1 MVNAK
6 IFIAVLISLFLS
18 MTLEAQLP
26 YPFFD
31 DVENDSLSNSYWKP
45 DSATWSI
52 VRLIAHSGTGAWKCS
67 PTSGNYAWLTLK
79 KEINLSQALN
89 PGFSLWITQL
99 ATGDAARGFYKVQI
113 STDNGTS
120 WSDIIGETATSGL
133 LPWTQLTASLER
145 YKGLK
150 ILIRIGVRDHTGYAG
165 TPTYYIDDIVIDDA
179 PVPTYVRLSDA
190 TNNGMKISWGQSSA
204 SDFYRYRLVIST
216 DANDVNNWVDG
227 SYVSGRKE
235 RRVIDIF
242 NKATVETTLT
252 DLVFT
257 NTVYYVKLYEQD
269 TIGFMNAG
277 TSVAQLSTAF
287 NTGVEVAPFTQDFEG
302 AVNWAWDLPWGIVS
316 DDSSTPGHSYK
327 NVITDSPGG
336 VYPANA
342 DRRLYAKI
350 SFGTVLSPVLYF
362 NHRYSFE
369 TDADWGNVYFTPDLQ
384 NYYRIGY
391 FTGVQGDYK
400 RVEFDMRPFK
410 GVSSGGW
417 LVFQVIS
424 NSSNNYDGWYI
435 DDVGIYNIT
444 GFTGLPLFD
453 SFSDTT
459 SLDRWILGM
468 WRYEYGLWIK
478 TTPKTGDWS
487 YIVLRRPLD
496 LSKSANPYLSFKIKK
511 VGGGYAYYTVD
522 VSVDGGYSWYNLLT
536 SGRDWGDFDWRRV
549 DVSLLNYKGKN
560 VLIRIGVRHDRDWFS
575 TYYIDDIV
583 IDDAPVP
590 TYVRLSDAT
599 NNGMKISWG
608 QSSASDFYRYRLVI
622 STDANDVNNWVD
634 GSYVSGRK
642 ERRVI
647 DIFNKATVET
657 TLTDLVFT
665 NTVYYVKLYEQDTIG
680 FMNAGTSVAQLSTA
694 FNTGVEV
701 APFTQD
707 FEGAVNWAWDLPWGI
722 VSDDSSTPGHSY
734 KNVITDSPGG
744 VYPANADRRLYAK
757 ISFGTVL
764 SPVLYFNHRYSFE
777 TDADWGNVYFTPDL
791 QNYYRIGYF
800 TGVQGDYKRVE
811 FDMRPFKGV
820 SSGGWLVFQ
829 VISNSSNNYDG
840 WYIDDVGIYNITGF
854 TGLPLFDSFS
864 DTTSLDRWILGMWR
878 YEYGLWIKT
887 TPKTGDWSY
896 IVLRRPLDLS
906 KSANPYL
913 SFKIKK
919 VGGGYAYYTVDV
931 SVDGGYSWYN
941 LLTSGRD
948 WGDFDW
954 RRVDVSLLNYKGKNV
969 LIRIGVRHD
978 RDWFSTYYIDDI
990 AINEYIGAP
999 TLVAPL
1005 NRATGLDIPVT
1016 FSWTSILGAF
1026 RYQIQISTDSLF
1038 STLIVNDS
1046 TLTKTQYI
1054 ASTLKPNTTYYW
1066 RVRAM
1071 DSLYTGPWSSV
1082 YKFTTRIAQVASF
1095 SIPLSKGW
1103 NMISSYVIPDNI
1115 TLDSVLSKVRSNL
1128 RLLKDG
1134 FGNVYWPDLNIDQ
1147 IKNWNVKLGYQV
1159 NMKTSDTL
1167 KITGYKVTPENSPV
1181 YLLKG
1186 WNLIAYLRDQP
1197 MSIDS
1202 ALSTIANYIVIV
1214 KDNSGKVYWPRYAV
1228 NQIGSMNPGQG
1239 YQIYV
1244 TQACTLTYPANYSTS
1259 PHVISAKTQPDEFT
1273 QKPKF
1278 YRNSAFGTGNNAI
1291 LLIQSN
1297 NFEDGDEIAILAV
1310 KSNMV
1315 VGSAVVSDKKAILTV
1330 WGDDITTQEK
1340 DGAEE
1345 GETLKLLYYS
1355 AKLNKEIPLTVK
1367 NITDPL
1373 TGEVIYDVL
1382 KYKADAVLIVEA
1394 EISNIIPNS
1403 YVLEQ
1408 NYPNPFNPY
1417 TTIKYGLPEDSKITI
1432 EVFDILGRKV
1442 AVLVDKYQKAGFY
1455 EVIFYADELPSGMYI
1470 YRMIANGSI
1479 IASKKMLL
1487 VK

>member
-79 KEINLSQALN
+79 KEIDLSQALN

-113 STDNGTS
+113 STDNGAS

-133 LPWTQLTASLER
+133 LPWTQLTTSLER

-302 AVNWAWDLPWGIVS
+302 AVNWAWDLPWGVVS

-410 GVSSGGW
+410 GISSGGW
-417 LVFQVIS
+417 LVFQVSS

-435 DDVGIYNIT
+435 DDVGIYNVT

-511 VGGGYAYYTVD
+511 VGGDVAFYTVD

-536 SGRDWGDFDWRRV
+536 
-549 DVSLLNYKGKN
+549 
-560 VLIRIGVRHDRDWFS
+560 
-575 TYYIDDIV
+575 T
-583 IDDAPVP
+583 
-590 TYVRLSDAT
+590 
-599 NNGMKISWG
+599 
-608 QSSASDFYRYRLVI
+608 
-622 STDANDVNNWVD
+622 
-634 GSYVSGRK
+634 
-642 ERRVI
+642 
-647 DIFNKATVET
+647 
-657 TLTDLVFT
+657 
-665 NTVYYVKLYEQDTIG
+665 
-680 FMNAGTSVAQLSTA
+680 
-694 FNTGVEV
+694 
-701 APFTQD
+701 
-707 FEGAVNWAWDLPWGI
+707 
-722 VSDDSSTPGHSY
+722 
-734 KNVITDSPGG
+734 
-744 VYPANADRRLYAK
+744 
-757 ISFGTVL
+757 
-764 SPVLYFNHRYSFE
+764 
-777 TDADWGNVYFTPDL
+777 
-791 QNYYRIGYF
+791 
-800 TGVQGDYKRVE
+800 
-811 FDMRPFKGV
+811 
-820 SSGGWLVFQ
+820 
-829 VISNSSNNYDG
+829 
-840 WYIDDVGIYNITGF
+840 
-854 TGLPLFDSFS
+854 
-864 DTTSLDRWILGMWR
+864 
-878 YEYGLWIKT
+878 
-887 TPKTGDWSY
+887 
-896 IVLRRPLDLS
+896 
-906 KSANPYL
+906 
-913 SFKIKK
+913 
-919 VGGGYAYYTVDV
+919 
-931 SVDGGYSWYN
+931 
-941 LLTSGRD
+941 
-948 WGDFDW
+948 
-954 RRVDVSLLNYKGKNV
+954 
-969 LIRIGVRHD
+969 
-978 RDWFSTYYIDDI
+978 
-990 AINEYIGAP
+990 
-999 TLVAPL
+999 
-1005 NRATGLDIPVT
+1005 
-1016 FSWTSILGAF
+1016 
-1026 RYQIQISTDSLF
+1026 
-1038 STLIVNDS
+1038 
-1046 TLTKTQYI
+1046 
-1054 ASTLKPNTTYYW
+1054 
-1066 RVRAM
+1066 
-1071 DSLYTGPWSSV
+1071 
-1082 YKFTTRIAQVASF
+1082 
-1095 SIPLSKGW
+1095 
-1103 NMISSYVIPDNI
+1103 
-1115 TLDSVLSKVRSNL
+1115 
-1128 RLLKDG
+1128 
-1134 FGNVYWPDLNIDQ
+1134 
-1147 IKNWNVKLGYQV
+1147 
-1159 NMKTSDTL
+1159 
-1167 KITGYKVTPENSPV
+1167 
-1181 YLLKG
+1181 
-1186 WNLIAYLRDQP
+1186 
-1197 MSIDS
+1197 
-1202 ALSTIANYIVIV
+1202 
-1214 KDNSGKVYWPRYAV
+1214 
-1228 NQIGSMNPGQG
+1228 
-1239 YQIYV
+1239 
-1244 TQACTLTYPANYSTS
+1244 
-1259 PHVISAKTQPDEFT
+1259 
-1273 QKPKF
+1273 
-1278 YRNSAFGTGNNAI
+1278 
-1291 LLIQSN
+1291 
-1297 NFEDGDEIAILAV
+1297 
-1310 KSNMV
+1310 
-1315 VGSAVVSDKKAILTV
+1315 
-1330 WGDDITTQEK
+1330 
-1340 DGAEE
+1340 
-1345 GETLKLLYYS
+1345 
-1355 AKLNKEIPLTVK
+1355 
-1367 NITDPL
+1367 
-1373 TGEVIYDVL
+1373 
-1382 KYKADAVLIVEA
+1382 
-1394 EISNIIPNS
+1394 
-1403 YVLEQ
+1403 
-1408 NYPNPFNPY
+1408 
-1417 TTIKYGLPEDSKITI
+1417 
-1432 EVFDILGRKV
+1432 
-1442 AVLVDKYQKAGFY
+1442 
-1455 EVIFYADELPSGMYI
+1455 
-1470 YRMIANGSI
+1470 
-1479 IASKKMLL
+1479 
-1487 VK
+1487 

>member
-1 MVNAK
+1 
-6 IFIAVLISLFLS
+6 
-18 MTLEAQLP
+18 
-26 YPFFD
+26 
-31 DVENDSLSNSYWKP
+31 
-45 DSATWSI
+45 
-52 VRLIAHSGTGAWKCS
+52 
-67 PTSGNYAWLTLK
+67 
-79 KEINLSQALN
+79 
-89 PGFSLWITQL
+89 
-99 ATGDAARGFYKVQI
+99 
-113 STDNGTS
+113 
-120 WSDIIGETATSGL
+120 
-133 LPWTQLTASLER
+133 
-145 YKGLK
+145 
-150 ILIRIGVRDHTGYAG
+150 
-165 TPTYYIDDIVIDDA
+165 
-179 PVPTYVRLSDA
+179 
-190 TNNGMKISWGQSSA
+190 
-204 SDFYRYRLVIST
+204 
-216 DANDVNNWVDG
+216 
-227 SYVSGRKE
+227 
-235 RRVIDIF
+235 
-242 NKATVETTLT
+242 
-252 DLVFT
+252 
-257 NTVYYVKLYEQD
+257 
-269 TIGFMNAG
+269 
-277 TSVAQLSTAF
+277 
-287 NTGVEVAPFTQDFEG
+287 
-302 AVNWAWDLPWGIVS
+302 
-316 DDSSTPGHSYK
+316 
-327 NVITDSPGG
+327 
-336 VYPANA
+336 
-342 DRRLYAKI
+342 
-350 SFGTVLSPVLYF
+350 
-362 NHRYSFE
+362 
-369 TDADWGNVYFTPDLQ
+369 
-384 NYYRIGY
+384 
-391 FTGVQGDYK
+391 
-400 RVEFDMRPFK
+400 
-410 GVSSGGW
+410 
-417 LVFQVIS
+417 
-424 NSSNNYDGWYI
+424 
-435 DDVGIYNIT
+435 
-444 GFTGLPLFD
+444 
-453 SFSDTT
+453 
-459 SLDRWILGM
+459 
-468 WRYEYGLWIK
+468 
-478 TTPKTGDWS
+478 
-487 YIVLRRPLD
+487 
-496 LSKSANPYLSFKIKK
+496 
-511 VGGGYAYYTVD
+511 
-522 VSVDGGYSWYNLLT
+522 
-536 SGRDWGDFDWRRV
+536 
-549 DVSLLNYKGKN
+549 VSLLNYKGKN

-680 FMNAGTSVAQLSTA
+680 FMNAGTSVVQLSTA

-707 FEGAVNWAWDLPWGI
+707 FEGAVNWAWDLPWGV

-811 FDMRPFKGV
+811 FDMRPFKGI

-829 VISNSSNNYDG
+829 VSSNSSNNYDG
-840 WYIDDVGIYNITGF
+840 WYIDDVGIYNVTGF

-1005 NRATGLDIPVT
+1005 NGATGLDIPVT

-1082 YKFTTRIAQVASF
+1082 YKFTTRLAQVASF

-1103 NMISSYVIPDNI
+1103 NMISSYVIPENI

-1244 TQACTLTYPANYSTS
+1244 TQACTLTYLANYSTS
-1259 PHVISAKTQPDEFT
+1259 PHIISAKTQHDEFT

-1278 YRNSAFGTGNNAI
+1278 YKNSTFGTGNNAI

-1373 TGEVIYDVL
+1373 TGEVIHDVL

-1442 AVLVDKYQKAGFY
+1442 AVLVD
-1455 EVIFYADELPSGMYI
+1455 
-1470 YRMIANGSI
+1470 
-1479 IASKKMLL
+1479 
-1487 VK
+1487 

>member
-79 KEINLSQALN
+79 KEIDLSQALN

-113 STDNGTS
+113 STDNGAS

-342 DRRLYAKI
+342 DRRLYARI

-417 LVFQVIS
+417 LVFQVSS

-435 DDVGIYNIT
+435 DDVGIYNVT

-536 SGRDWGDFDWRRV
+536 SERNWGDFDWRRV

-560 VLIRIGVRHDRDWFS
+560 VLIRIGVRHD
-575 TYYIDDIV
+575 
-583 IDDAPVP
+583 
-590 TYVRLSDAT
+590 
-599 NNGMKISWG
+599 WG
-608 QSSASDFYRYRLVI
+608 
-622 STDANDVNNWVD
+622 
-634 GSYVSGRK
+634 G
-642 ERRVI
+642 
-647 DIFNKATVET
+647 
-657 TLTDLVFT
+657 
-665 NTVYYVKLYEQDTIG
+665 
-680 FMNAGTSVAQLSTA
+680 
-694 FNTGVEV
+694 
-701 APFTQD
+701 
-707 FEGAVNWAWDLPWGI
+707 
-722 VSDDSSTPGHSY
+722 
-734 KNVITDSPGG
+734 
-744 VYPANADRRLYAK
+744 
-757 ISFGTVL
+757 
-764 SPVLYFNHRYSFE
+764 
-777 TDADWGNVYFTPDL
+777 
-791 QNYYRIGYF
+791 
-800 TGVQGDYKRVE
+800 
-811 FDMRPFKGV
+811 
-820 SSGGWLVFQ
+820 
-829 VISNSSNNYDG
+829 
-840 WYIDDVGIYNITGF
+840 
-854 TGLPLFDSFS
+854 
-864 DTTSLDRWILGMWR
+864 
-878 YEYGLWIKT
+878 
-887 TPKTGDWSY
+887 
-896 IVLRRPLDLS
+896 
-906 KSANPYL
+906 
-913 SFKIKK
+913 
-919 VGGGYAYYTVDV
+919 
-931 SVDGGYSWYN
+931 
-941 LLTSGRD
+941 
-948 WGDFDW
+948 
-954 RRVDVSLLNYKGKNV
+954 
-969 LIRIGVRHD
+969 
-978 RDWFSTYYIDDI
+978 FSTYYIDDI

-1005 NRATGLDIPVT
+1005 NGATGLDIPVT

-1259 PHVISAKTQPDEFT
+1259 PHIISAKTQHDEFT

-1278 YRNSAFGTGNNAI
+1278 YKNSTFGTGNNAI

-1297 NFEDGDEIAILAV
+1297 NFEDNDEIAILAV

-1367 NITDPL
+1367 NITNPL
-1373 TGEVIYDVL
+1373 TDEVIHDVL

-1394 EISNIIPNS
+1394 EISNTIPNS

-1455 EVIFYADELPSGMYI
+1455 EVIFYADELPSGIYI

>member
-1 MVNAK
+1 MVNEK

-113 STDNGTS
+113 STDNGAS

-133 LPWTQLTASLER
+133 LPWTQLTTSLER

-302 AVNWAWDLPWGIVS
+302 AVNWAWDLPWGVVS

-342 DRRLYAKI
+342 DRRLYARI

-410 GVSSGGW
+410 GISSGGW

-435 DDVGIYNIT
+435 DDVGIYNVT
-444 GFTGLPLFD
+444 GFT
-453 SFSDTT
+453 S
-459 SLDRWILGM
+459 
-468 WRYEYGLWIK
+468 
-478 TTPKTGDWS
+478 
-487 YIVLRRPLD
+487 
-496 LSKSANPYLSFKIKK
+496 
-511 VGGGYAYYTVD
+511 
-522 VSVDGGYSWYNLLT
+522 
-536 SGRDWGDFDWRRV
+536 
-549 DVSLLNYKGKN
+549 
-560 VLIRIGVRHDRDWFS
+560 
-575 TYYIDDIV
+575 
-583 IDDAPVP
+583 
-590 TYVRLSDAT
+590 
-599 NNGMKISWG
+599 
-608 QSSASDFYRYRLVI
+608 
-622 STDANDVNNWVD
+622 
-634 GSYVSGRK
+634 
-642 ERRVI
+642 
-647 DIFNKATVET
+647 
-657 TLTDLVFT
+657 
-665 NTVYYVKLYEQDTIG
+665 
-680 FMNAGTSVAQLSTA
+680 
-694 FNTGVEV
+694 
-701 APFTQD
+701 
-707 FEGAVNWAWDLPWGI
+707 
-722 VSDDSSTPGHSY
+722 
-734 KNVITDSPGG
+734 
-744 VYPANADRRLYAK
+744 
-757 ISFGTVL
+757 
-764 SPVLYFNHRYSFE
+764 
-777 TDADWGNVYFTPDL
+777 
-791 QNYYRIGYF
+791 
-800 TGVQGDYKRVE
+800 
-811 FDMRPFKGV
+811 
-820 SSGGWLVFQ
+820 
-829 VISNSSNNYDG
+829 
-840 WYIDDVGIYNITGF
+840 
-854 TGLPLFDSFS
+854 LPLFDSFS

-1005 NRATGLDIPVT
+1005 KGATGLDIPVT

-1038 STLIVNDS
+1038 STLIINDS

-1202 ALSTIANYIVIV
+1202 ALFTITNYIVIV

-1259 PHVISAKTQPDEFT
+1259 PHIISAKTQPDEFT

-1278 YRNSAFGTGNNAI
+1278 YKNTAFGTGNNAI

-1297 NFEDGDEIAILAV
+1297 NFEDNDEIAILAV
-1310 KSNMV
+1310 KSNMI

-1355 AKLNKEIPLTVK
+1355 TKLNKEIPLTVK

-1373 TGEVIYDVL
+1373 TGKVIHDVL
-1382 KYKADAVLIVEA
+1382 KYKADAVLIVES

-1455 EVIFYADELPSGMYI
+1455 EVIFYADELPSGIYI